1 MNVERLARTYEFSV
15 CTVLLGFVGLC
26 TSYYLLLAAVPF
38 HLYFFSRMG
47 RILGINR
54 FALIGLLLLMLCPFI
69 NTLGLLLLNRKAAKV
84 LIAAGWVV
92 GVMGFRIEP
101 VKKA

>member
-1 MNVERLARTYEFSV
+1 M
-15 CTVLLGFVGLC
+15 
-26 TSYYLLLAAVPF
+26 
-38 HLYFFSRMG
+38 
-47 RILGINR
+47 NR
-54 FALIGLLLLMLCPFI
+54 FALIGLLFLMLCPFI

-101 VKKA
+101 VKRA